1 MNVNTVLL
9 TLYVLIWPVLV
20 AGTLTVIVRAFLTE
34 WLAARREGRSI
45 I

>member
-20 AGTLTVIVRAFLTE
+20 AGTLTVIIRAFVKE